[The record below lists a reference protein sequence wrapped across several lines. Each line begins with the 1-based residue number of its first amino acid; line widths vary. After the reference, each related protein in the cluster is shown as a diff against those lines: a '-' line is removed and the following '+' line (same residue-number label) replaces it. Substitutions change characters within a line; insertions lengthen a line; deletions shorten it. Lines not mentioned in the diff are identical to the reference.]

1 MKEET
6 PMKTDCTTKQLEFQG
21 LCGKKIIL
29 TNDGEQ
35 TSTDGGLILIQLIEK
50 QFGIIRKLATC
61 FKDLRRQRAIK
72 HRLFDLLFQRIAGLI
87 QGYEDLND
95 HEDWRNDLL
104 LNTIL
109 GKNPGHCLA
118 GKSTLN
124 RLELGLEQ
132 DPEYGNRYNR
142 ITWDPEKIED
152 LLIDL
157 FVEHFHE
164 TPKEIIL
171 DFDATDI
178 PIHGDQESRFFNGYY
193 DNYCYLPL
201 YCFSGSWP
209 LIAKLRPSNIDP
221 SLGTLEA
228 LEKIIPRIRRRFPDV
243 QILLRADSG
252 FMRDKI
258 LAWCEEN
265 GVKYVIGMARNNRL
279 VGAIGKELYQARQEY
294 ERTGAKARVF
304 TDITY
309 ITRSSWSHARRVI
322 AKAEHLCR
330 GSNPRFVVTNLEDGD
345 PKEIYEEI
353 YCGRGDMENRIKEQQ
368 LFVFADR
375 TSSTWMQANQLR
387 LYFSTF
393 AYIFFVLIREQGLS
407 DTEQSGYQAGTIR
420 LKILKVSAWVQK
432 TSRAIR
438 VRFPASF
445 PYWDLWEQIA
455 ASDLAA

>member
-1 MKEET
+1 
-6 PMKTDCTTKQLEFQG
+6 
-21 LCGKKIIL
+21 
-29 TNDGEQ
+29 
-35 TSTDGGLILIQLIEK
+35 
-50 QFGIIRKLATC
+50 
-61 FKDLRRQRAIK
+61 
-72 HRLFDLLFQRIAGLI
+72 
-87 QGYEDLND
+87 
-95 HEDWRNDLL
+95 
-104 LNTIL
+104 
-109 GKNPGHCLA
+109 
-118 GKSTLN
+118 
-124 RLELGLEQ
+124 
-132 DPEYGNRYNR
+132 
-142 ITWDPEKIED
+142 
-152 LLIDL
+152 LIDL
-157 FVEHFHE
+157 FVEHFKDE
-164 TPKEIIL
+164 PKQIIL

-178 PIHGDQESRFFNGYY
+178 PIHGDQEARFFNGYY

-221 SLGTLEA
+221 SLGTIEA
-228 LEKIIPRIRRRFPDV
+228 LEKIVVQIRKRFPDV

-258 LAWCEEN
+258 LTWCEEN

-322 AKAEHLCR
+322 AKAEHLSR
-330 GSNPRFVVTNLEDGD
+330 GSNPRFVVTNMKAGD
-345 PKEIYEEI
+345 PREIYEKT

-407 DTEQSGYQAGTIR
+407 DTEQSGFQAGTIR

-438 VRFPASF
+438 IRFPASF

-455 ASDLAA
+455 ASELAA